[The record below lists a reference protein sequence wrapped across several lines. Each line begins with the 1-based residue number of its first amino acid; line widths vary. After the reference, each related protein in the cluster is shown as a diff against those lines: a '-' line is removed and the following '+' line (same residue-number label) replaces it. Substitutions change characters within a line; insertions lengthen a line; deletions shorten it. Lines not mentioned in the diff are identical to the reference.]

1 MKQLLVGTV
10 GLVALAAA
18 GAANAADFGP
28 APIWRWTGFYVGGNA
43 GYSWGRSPTDATFSD
58 SQTGATLAIV
68 SNTANL
74 NGGLA
79 GLQTGYNWQIH
90 RLVFGIETDIQW
102 TGEHGGASFPC
113 PTACSPNG
121 PVMATLDPSLRWFG
135 TLRGRLG
142 VTSSHVMAYVTGGLA
157 FGEVKTDGTFSG
169 FNLAGLPMAGTFS
182 GSSTKAGWTM
192 GAGAEAVLDRNWTGK
207 IEYLYMDLGTI
218 SVIPPVAGGF
228 SSRVTDN
235 ILRVGVSYQ
244 FR

>member
-1 MKQLLVGTV
+1 
-10 GLVALAAA
+10 
-18 GAANAADFGP
+18 
-28 APIWRWTGFYVGGNA
+28 
-43 GYSWGRSPTDATFSD
+43 
-58 SQTGATLAIV
+58 
-68 SNTANL
+68 
-74 NGGLA
+74 
-79 GLQTGYNWQIH
+79 
-90 RLVFGIETDIQW
+90 
-102 TGEHGGASFPC
+102 
-113 PTACSPNG
+113 
-121 PVMATLDPSLRWFG
+121 
-135 TLRGRLG
+135 
-142 VTSSHVMAYVTGGLA
+142 MAYVTGGLA